1 MKILQKYLIKELTLS
16 SITVFSVFMLI
27 LSANTMLRL
36 VEEAS
41 VGNFPT
47 YLLFPLIII
56 KITQYSVYLLP
67 ISVFFGIIL
76 TFGRLYS
83 NNEMAVIISSGISPI
98 HLAKLISK
106 VIILF
111 SLTVG
116 FFSLYLTPSA
126 TEYRYKLEHRLNSE
140 ERIEEIS
147 PGRFTSSQSGKA
159 TFFVNEINSG
169 KLNNIFFSTSG
180 SNSITV
186 ENSSTA
192 SYVTSDDVKYL
203 VLYNGVINEVI
214 PPDLVTSRKTE
225 YDAHGIQLGQN
236 LPKFYNEKYDATST
250 LQLLGDSSLEAKVEF
265 QSRIMLPIATLLLC
279 YLAIPLSYSS
289 PRKGRYNKIF
299 LASVIYFIYLILMS
313 VSEKMFLLKYIPD
326 IFGLWWLHALV
337 AMIVYYIYIR
347 DNKVIPNRS

>member
-1 MKILQKYLIKELTLS
+1 MKILQKYLVKELTLS
-16 SITVFSVFMLI
+16 SVTVFSVFMLI
-27 LSANTMLRL
+27 LAANTMLRL

-41 VGNFPT
+41 IGNFPT

-56 KITQYSVYLLP
+56 KIIQYSVYLLP

-83 NNEMAVIISSGISPI
+83 SNEMAVIISSGISPI
-98 HLAKLISK
+98 QLAKLISK
-106 VIILF
+106 VVILF

-140 ERIEEIS
+140 ERIEEIN

-159 TFFVNEINSG
+159 TFFVNEIKNG

-180 SNSITV
+180 SNSTTV

-192 SYVTSDDVKYL
+192 TYITKHDKKYL
-203 VLYNGVINEVI
+203 VLDKGVINEI
-214 PPDLVTSRKTE
+214 ISPDLVTSRKTE
-225 YDAHGIQLGQN
+225 YVSHGIQLGQD
-236 LPKFYNEKYDATST
+236 LPRFNNKKYDAMST
-250 LQLLGDSSLEAKVEF
+250 LLLLRDNSLESKAEF

-299 LASVIYFIYLILMS
+299 PASVIYFIYFILMS
-313 VSEKMFLLKYIPD
+313 ISEKIFLLEYIPNF
-326 IFGLWWLHALV
+326 FGLWWLHAFVFL
-337 AMIVYYIYIR
+337 IVYYIYMR
-347 DNKVIPNRS
+347 DNEAIPNRS

>member
-1 MKILQKYLIKELTLS
+1 MKILQKYLVKELTLS

-27 LSANTMLRL
+27 LAANTMLRL

-56 KITQYSVYLLP
+56 KITQYSIYLLP

-83 NNEMAVIISSGISPI
+83 NNEMAVIVSSGISPI
-98 HLAKLISK
+98 QLGKLISK

-159 TFFVNEINSG
+159 TFFVNEIDSG

-192 SYVTSDDVKYL
+192 SYITSDDK
-203 VLYNGVINEVI
+203 
-214 PPDLVTSRKTE
+214 K
-225 YDAHGIQLGQN
+225 
-236 LPKFYNEKYDATST
+236 
-250 LQLLGDSSLEAKVEF
+250 
-265 QSRIMLPIATLLLC
+265 
-279 YLAIPLSYSS
+279 
-289 PRKGRYNKIF
+289 
-299 LASVIYFIYLILMS
+299 
-313 VSEKMFLLKYIPD
+313 
-326 IFGLWWLHALV
+326 
-337 AMIVYYIYIR
+337 
-347 DNKVIPNRS
+347 

>member
-1 MKILQKYLIKELTLS
+1 MKILQKYLIRELTLS
-16 SITVFSVFMLI
+16 SISVFSVFMLI

-56 KITQYSVYLLP
+56 KITQYSIYLLP

-83 NNEMAVIISSGISPI
+83 SNEMAVIISSGVSPI
-98 HLAKLISK
+98 KLAKYISK
-106 VIILF
+106 VIIIF
-111 SLTVG
+111 SLIVG

-147 PGRFTSSQSGKA
+147 PGRFTSSQNGKA
-159 TFFVNEINSG
+159 TFFVNEVNGG
-169 KLNNIFFSTSG
+169 KLNNIFFSSSS
-180 SNSITV
+180 SNSVTV

-192 SYVTSDDVKYL
+192 SYIIINDKRYL
-203 VLYNGVINEVI
+203 VLDRGVINEVI

-225 YDAHGIQLGQN
+225 YKTHGIQLGQD
-236 LPKFYNEKYDATST
+236 LPEFFNEKYDAMSS
-250 LQLLGDSSLEAKVEF
+250 LQLLSDDSLQSKAEF
-265 QSRIMLPIATLLLC
+265 QYRIMLPIATLLLC
-279 YLAIPLSYSS
+279 YLALPLSYSS
-289 PRKGRYNKIF
+289 PRKGRYSKIF
-299 LASVIYFIYLILMS
+299 LASVVYFIYFILMS
-313 VSEKMFLLKYIPD
+313 ISKKIFLLEYIPE
-326 IFGLWWLHALV
+326 FLGLWWLHGFV
-337 AMIVYYIYIR
+337 AIVIFYIYMR
-347 DNKVIPNRS
+347 DNEVIPNRG